1 MTPPEPNLIP
11 LEFYPVLE
19 SRRRKLLKHEILREK
34 SLAQKQKDEKGK
46 NEISEEEPIL
56 PEIDHSKFSHL
67 SSERAESS
75 VSVLMG
81 QSLEL

>member
-46 NEISEEEPIL
+46 NELTEEEPIL

-67 SSERAESS
+67 SSEKGESS
-75 VSVLMG
+75 ISVDRAYN
-81 QSLEL
+81 